1 MYPIQAL
8 QALLPRQER
17 KSDHDRDLPLGYGN
31 RVVDELLE
39 QLVRRIADD
48 VSARPV
54 IGEEIDAGLTKA
66 AIPQIGAGCLD
77 PALFG
82 DGGYC
87 TGACAR
93 IVDRA
98 VEMDAIEQRMDA
110 GGSFYIIVIVPSLS
124 RVVGPQAAW

>member
-1 MYPIQAL
+1 MYPIQAFEP
-8 QALLPRQER
+8 LLARQER

-82 DGGYC
+82 DGNYC
-87 TGACAR
+87 TRPRAR
-93 IVDRA
+93 IMYSPVK
-98 VEMDAIEQRMDA
+98 MDIVEQRM
-110 GGSFYIIVIVPSLS
+110 YT
-124 RVVGPQAAW
+124 